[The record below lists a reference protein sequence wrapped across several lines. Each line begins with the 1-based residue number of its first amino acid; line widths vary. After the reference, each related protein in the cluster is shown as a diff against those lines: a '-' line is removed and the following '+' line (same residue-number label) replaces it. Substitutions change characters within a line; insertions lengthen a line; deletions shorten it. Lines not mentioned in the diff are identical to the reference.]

1 MAIKVNRRGLQHAR
15 HLIAGRR
22 VVLDERDA
30 WRRHRPSSRQQNT
43 YIEAYGIRSYGTW
56 FLAIDDEAAEG
67 TKARHRFP
75 YGDFTNVH
83 RCAVLATERRAAQY
97 KYIDVEVAAAQ
108 LHTMLEVTHD
118 RIGKP

>member
-1 MAIKVNRRGLQHAR
+1 
-15 HLIAGRR
+15 
-22 VVLDERDA
+22 
-30 WRRHRPSSRQQNT
+30 
-43 YIEAYGIRSYGTW
+43 
-56 FLAIDDEAAEG
+56 
-67 TKARHRFP
+67 
-75 YGDFTNVH
+75 VH